1 MKTTMRWTALLLAA
15 ALLVSC
21 AGCKK
26 SGGQGTTQDGEYDQ
40 SGNYRPA
47 LPNVSAELADA
58 VRQNSDVVGW
68 LTLPN
73 TTINEAVVQTTNN
86 DYYLRRDV
94 KKNYAYEGCYYMD
107 YESVMFDNGADLAQ
121 NTIIYGH
128 NLGSPM
134 GVKDDPEGAK
144 FAQLLKLEDI
154 ELAKK
159 TPYVYLTTEGAA
171 HVFEIFAVFYCEA
184 ETSPVPYHMAEYS
197 DERFNALIGD
207 VKARSESAYDVE
219 VTPEDRI
226 LSLSTCSYKYG
237 TYTQNPDQ
245 RFVVMGRL
253 VREGEGYHETANLVK
268 NENPKLPAF
277 VK

>member
-184 ETSPVPYHMAEYS
+184 ETSP
-197 DERFNALIGD
+197 RAL
-207 VKARSESAYDVE
+207 
-219 VTPEDRI
+219 PH
-226 LSLSTCSYKYG
+226 
-237 TYTQNPDQ
+237 
-245 RFVVMGRL
+245 GR
-253 VREGEGYHETANLVK
+253 VFRRAFQCPHRRREGAVRIHLRRRGDAGGPDPLPFDLQLQIRHLYPEPRPALRRDGTACTGGGG
-268 NENPKLPAF
+268 LPRDGESRQE
-277 VK
+277 